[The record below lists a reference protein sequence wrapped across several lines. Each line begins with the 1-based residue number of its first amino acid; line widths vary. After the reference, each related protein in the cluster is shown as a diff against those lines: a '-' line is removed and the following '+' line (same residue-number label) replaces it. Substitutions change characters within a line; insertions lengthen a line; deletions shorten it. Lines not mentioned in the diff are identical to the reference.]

1 MRTLLPPHN
10 LNDPVIQLMKLNRLR
25 LSIVLIAFWLSH
37 AFSATVIDSRAHD
50 ITLPQPATRIISLAP
65 HVTELLFAAG
75 AGEKIIATVSYSNF
89 PEAANSIP
97 LIGSYVKFDF
107 ERILA
112 YKPDL
117 IVGWESG
124 NPPDAIAKLEQLGLT
139 VFLSEPRKLADIA
152 GEIHKLGTLADT
164 EEVANRAAEKFLTAI
179 NQLIQQYQ
187 NQLPVTLFYQMWH
200 APLMTLNGEH
210 LFSDVVKICG
220 GVNVFADLK
229 TLAPR
234 IDVEAVLQA
243 NPDVILASGM
253 DEARPEWLDEWH
265 NWPQITA
272 VNYEQLYFIHPDLL
286 QRHSPRIAEGARQL
300 CQYLDLARKLKTPEN
315 IARTH

>member
-1 MRTLLPPHN
+1 MIYNRYYWIVALILLWAGQASA
-10 LNDPVIQLMKLNRLR
+10 IT
-25 LSIVLIAFWLSH
+25 VL
-37 AFSATVIDSRAHD
+37 DSRAQE
-50 ITLPQPATRIISLAP
+50 ISLQQPATRIISLAP

-75 AGEKIIATVSYSNF
+75 AGDKIIAAVSYSNF
-89 PEAANSIP
+89 PEAANNIP

-124 NPPDAIAKLEQLGLT
+124 NPADAIAKLEQLKLT

-152 GEIHKLGTLADT
+152 GEIHKLGMLADT
-164 EEVANRAAEKFLTAI
+164 EAVANEAADRFLSSI
-179 NQLIQQYQ
+179 NDLIQQYQ
-187 NQLPVTLFYQMWH
+187 NKLPVTLFYQMWH
-200 APLMTLNGEH
+200 SPLMTLNGEH

-229 TLAPR
+229 ALAPR

-253 DEARPEWLDEWH
+253 NEARPDWLDDWY
-265 NWPQITA
+265 NWPQLTA

-286 QRHSPRIAEGARQL
+286 QRHSPRIAEGAKQL
-300 CQYLDLARKLKTPEN
+300 CQYLDLARKMKTPDN
-315 IARTH
+315 IARSQ